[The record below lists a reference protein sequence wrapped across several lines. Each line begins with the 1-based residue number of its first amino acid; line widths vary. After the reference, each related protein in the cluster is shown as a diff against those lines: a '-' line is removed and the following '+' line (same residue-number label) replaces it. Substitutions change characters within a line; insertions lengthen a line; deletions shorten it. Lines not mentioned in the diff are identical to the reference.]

1 MIDILKMSCMHNF
14 FEEHYYLKF
23 CGNKH
28 PLFLVTWCRIP
39 WHFEAPD
46 ITQGNSDYDAKLQS
60 LVKNISI
67 YINQAICLPDFY
79 LYLIYH
85 QTTACENYN
94 WASYGISHLSIY
106 ILPRNCTSKIKIYLP
121 VIHQLIKVLS
131 IPSSF
136 SKIFIDNTHPFF
148 PISYPKKCK
157 ITGSYMIKF
166 INCSKIGR
174 NILNTS
180 SN

>member
-94 WASYGISHLSIY
+94 WASYGISHLSIS

-121 VIHQLIKVLS
+121 VIHQLIKVLHRQNRVWNN
-131 IPSSF
+131 INLN
-136 SKIFIDNTHPFF
+136 KNNT
-148 PISYPKKCK
+148 
-157 ITGSYMIKF
+157 
-166 INCSKIGR
+166 
-174 NILNTS
+174 
-180 SN
+180 

>member
-1 MIDILKMSCMHNF
+1 MIDILKMSCMHNLY
-14 FEEHYYLKF
+14 EEHYYLKF

-94 WASYGISHLSIY
+94 WASYGISHLSIS

-131 IPSSF
+131 IPSLF
-136 SKIFIDNTHPFF
+136 IVKIGYEI
-148 PISYPKKCK
+148 ISIWTK
-157 ITGSYMIKF
+157 ITRKTAQ
-166 INCSKIGR
+166 R
-174 NILNTS
+174 PL
-180 SN
+180 SNEIRW